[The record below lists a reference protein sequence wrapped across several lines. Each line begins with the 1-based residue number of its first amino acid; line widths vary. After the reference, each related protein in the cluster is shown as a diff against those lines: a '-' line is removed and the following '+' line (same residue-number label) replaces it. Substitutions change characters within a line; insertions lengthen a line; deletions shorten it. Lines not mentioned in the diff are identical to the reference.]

1 MFYDENHKTVYKAK
15 KRHNHKKRK
24 NGKKKKLTPAQIVL
38 IICASVLA
46 VVLAVVGVVL
56 SIFRYDQ
63 DEDFTQ
69 LTESELG
76 ITEDLPDTVTNIAL
90 FGIDARQVGATVGN
104 TDSIMVLSIDNKHHT
119 VRLFSIL
126 RDSLVVVDGKPHKIN
141 ALYALGGPQLAIKT
155 INQLFGLD
163 IRHYATINFEGMRY
177 VIDAMGGI
185 EVELTEQERINAN
198 YHMKYLAEAQGFKP
212 DYIEKAGKQVLN
224 GMQACEYARLR
235 KTATVDGENWDYG
248 RTDRQRYVLEQL
260 FNKALKL
267 EKSKYPATIKAF
279 LPYVQTSLGYSDI
292 FSLAGILMTNDVKME
307 QAKAP
312 MHEYVIDDDYTEA
325 GVGSA
330 KYYNYDY
337 AKKTVYAFFYEGISP
352 EDYIK
357 THPVD
362 KTGWFTPKVSST
374 TSKTPSTTT
383 SSVKDSSSNKT
394 SSNISS
400 TNAPSDVVS
409 GSDVEFGS
417 SDVSSSAETS
427 SDATNSG
434 LTTSTPADSSAVNTA
449 TSAPA
454 TTSTPDTTTS
464 IAA

>member
-1 MFYDENHKTVYKAK
+1 MFYDENHKTIYKAK
-15 KRHNHKKRK
+15 KKPTRKKRK
-24 NGKKKKLTPAQIVL
+24 GGKKKKLTPLQIVL
-38 IICASVLA
+38 IVCASVLA
-46 VVLAVVGVVL
+46 LVLATVGIL
-56 SIFRYDQ
+56 FAIFDYEQ

-69 LTESELG
+69 LTESDLG
-76 ITEDLPDTVTNIAL
+76 INVDLPDTVTNIAL

-104 TDSIMVLSIDNKHHT
+104 TDSIMVLSIDNKNHT

-126 RDSLVVVDGKPHKIN
+126 RDSLVTVDGKPHKIN

-185 EVELTEQERINAN
+185 EVELTEQEVKNAN
-198 YHMKYLAEAQGFKP
+198 YHMKYLAEAQGFEP

-224 GMQACEYARLR
+224 GIQACEYARLR
-235 KTATVDGENWDYG
+235 KTATIDGENWDYG

-260 FNKALKL
+260 FHKALKL

-279 LPYVQTSLGYSDI
+279 LPYMQTSLGYSDI
-292 FSLAGILMTNDVKME
+292 FSLAAVLMTDDVHLE

-337 AKKTVYAFFYEGISP
+337 AKKTVHAFFYEGISP

-357 THPVD
+357 NNPVD
-362 KTGWFTPKVSST
+362 KTGWFTPTYKPSS
-374 TSKTPSTTT
+374 SQTTT
-383 SSVKDSSSNKT
+383 SATVSATQT
-394 SSNISS
+394 SSAESDLSSANDSDISS
-400 TNAPSDVVS
+400 DADISS
-409 GSDVEFGS
+409 GVE
-417 SDVSSSAETS
+417 ETS
-427 SDATNSG
+427 SDLGDND
-434 LTTSTPADSSAVNTA
+434 TTSTEE
-449 TSAPA
+449 
-454 TTSTPDTTTS
+454 TTTS
-464 IAA
+464 NVVTSMPVTSTETTTSQAEAQ

>member
-15 KRHNHKKRK
+15 KHHGGKKRK
-24 NGKKKKLTPAQIVL
+24 NGKKKKLTPVQIVL
-38 IICASVLA
+38 IVCASVL
-46 VVLAVVGVVL
+46 VLVLATVGVLASV
-56 SIFRYDQ
+56 FKYNK
-63 DEDFTQ
+63 DEDFTD
-69 LTESELG
+69 LTESDLG
-76 ITEDLPDTVTNIAL
+76 INVDLPDTVTNIAL
-90 FGIDARQVGATVGN
+90 FGIDARQVGATTGN

-126 RDSLVVVDGKPHKIN
+126 RDSLVEVNGKPHKIN
-141 ALYALGGPQLAIKT
+141 ALYAMGGPQLAIKT

-212 DYIEKAGKQVLN
+212 DYIEKAGKQILN

-292 FSLAGILMTNDVKME
+292 FSLAGILMTDDVKME

-312 MHEYVIDDDYTEA
+312 MHEYVIDDNYTAA
-325 GVGSA
+325 GVGAA

-337 AKKTVYAFFYEGISP
+337 AKKTVHAFLYEGISP
-352 EDYIK
+352 EEYIK

-362 KTGWFTPKVSST
+362 KSGWFTPPASSNNNQTSST
-374 TSKTPSTTT
+374 TASKPPV
-383 SSVKDSSSNKT
+383 SSQPVSSEDTGSGDA
-394 SSNISS
+394 S
-400 TNAPSDVVS
+400 SDVVS
-409 GSDVEFGS
+409 GSDVASG
-417 SDVSSSAETS
+417 SDVGSADGTS
-427 SDATNSG
+427 SEDSDS
-434 LTTSTPADSSAVNTA
+434 TTSTDTPADSSTVNTT
-449 TSAPA
+449 TSAPVT

-464 IAA
+464 AA